1 MDHWFHGDGAP
12 DKELL
17 EDAKAFGIILPEP
30 EPVEFAI
37 WPENLETVQLFIDVQ
52 TQWRTTGSGAIGLD
66 YGVVLSL
73 ASLSGATDPLALLRD
88 LQVMEMRAR
97 ELINAEAAKE

>member
-12 DKELL
+12 DAEL
-17 EDAKAFGIILPEP
+17 EADAKAYGIILPPP

-37 WPENLETVQLFIDVQ
+37 WPENLETVELFMDVQ
-52 TQWRTTGSGAIGLD
+52 TQWRTTSGGVIGMD

-73 ASLSGATDPLALLRD
+73 LSLKGATDPLAVIRD
-88 LQVMEMRAR
+88 LQVMETRAV
-97 ELINAEAAKE
+97 ELINPEAAKE

>member
-12 DKELL
+12 DAALL
-17 EDAKAFGIILPEP
+17 ADAKAFGVIMAEP
-30 EPVEFAI
+30 EPVEFGI

-52 TQWRTTGSGAIGLD
+52 TQWRTTGSGVIGLD
-66 YGVVLSL
+66 YGVVLAL
-73 ASLSGATDPLALLRD
+73 ASLNGATDPLALLRD

-97 ELINAEAAKE
+97 DLINQEAAKE

>member
-12 DKELL
+12 DAEL
-17 EDAKAFGIILPEP
+17 EAYAKAYGIILPPP

-37 WPENLETVQLFIDVQ
+37 WPENLETVELFMDVQ
-52 TQWRTTGSGAIGLD
+52 TQWRTSSSGVIGLD
-66 YGVVLSL
+66 YGVVLALLSL
-73 ASLSGATDPLALLRD
+73 NGATDPLAVLRD
-88 LQVMEMRAR
+88 LQVMELRAQ